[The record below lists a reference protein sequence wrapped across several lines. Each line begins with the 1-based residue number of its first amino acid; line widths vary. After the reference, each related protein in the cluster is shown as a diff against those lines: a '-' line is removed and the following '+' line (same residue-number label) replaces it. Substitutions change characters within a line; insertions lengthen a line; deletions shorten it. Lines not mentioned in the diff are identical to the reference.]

1 MARNTAAGTAFGPI
15 VISAVEQHEPPG
27 RRLVDDDLA
36 TAFLPAPLRAFVHVT
51 RWWPLRRAVIAAS
64 ERSGPGLWA
73 NLACRK
79 HYIDDNLR
87 DSMSDLDAVVVLG
100 AGLDT
105 RAYRLAR
112 RSNVPVFEVDQPIN
126 VERKKAV
133 VATVFGTP
141 PASVRLVPVDFER
154 DDLMAVLASNGYD
167 PAARTFFVWEGVTQ
181 YLTEAAVRA
190 TFEQLATAAAGSR
203 LDFTYVRADFIDGA
217 NTYGAARFY
226 RRVRVKSELWKFGL
240 PPDRVGAFLADYGW
254 QLIEQ
259 AGPDAFVQ
267 RYVRA
272 TGRALS
278 ASEIEWSAY
287 AEKT

>member
-1 MARNTAAGTAFGPI
+1 MARNPAAGTAFGPM

-36 TAFLPAPLRAFVHVT
+36 AAFLPSPLRALVRATGWAPV
-51 RWWPLRRAVIAAS
+51 RRAVIAAS
-64 ERSGPGLWA
+64 DRSGPGLWT
-73 NLACRK
+73 NLSCRK

-87 DSMSDLDAVVVLG
+87 DSLSDIDAVVVLG

-105 RAYRLAR
+105 RACRLAR
-112 RSNVPVFEVDQPIN
+112 HRDVQVFEVDQPVN
-126 VERKKAV
+126 LARKRAV
-133 VATVFGTP
+133 LARVFGTP

-154 DDLMAVLASNGYD
+154 DDVMAVLAAHGYD

-190 TFEQLATAAAGSR
+190 TFQQLSRAAPGSR
-203 LDFTYVRADFIDGA
+203 IDFTYVRADFIDGT
-217 NTYGAARFY
+217 NTYGAAGFY

-240 PPDRVGAFLADYGW
+240 SPEDVGDFLADYGW

-259 AGPDAFVQ
+259 AGPDVFVE
-267 RYVRA
+267 RYVRPA
-272 TGRALS
+272 GRDLT
-278 ASEIEWSAY
+278 ASQIEWSAY
-287 AEKT
+287 AEKG